1 MIWAIVG
8 FILLA
13 LITGFLLLP
22 LVIEINSDA
31 GVYEF
36 RLGGWMKYRFS
47 AEQLLA
53 PPAREKKKPGR
64 KRRTYFRSLLSWKNI
79 RRVLASFEVRRFRLI
94 LDTDDF
100 ILNAYLYPVFV
111 FLSGK
116 NRFLAINFQG
126 RNAVDILVT
135 NRMWR
140 ILWALIR
147 NN

>member
-13 LITGFLLLP
+13 LIAGFLLLP
-22 LVIEINSDA
+22 LVIEINSDE

-47 AEQLLA
+47 AEKWLA
-53 PPAREKKKPGR
+53 PPARG
-64 KRRTYFRSLLSWKNI
+64 RTYFRSLRSWKNI

-116 NRFLAINFQG
+116 NRVLAINFQG

-140 ILWALIR
+140 VLWALIR
-147 NN
+147 KN